1 MDGKGLGP
9 KDGFDP
15 EALRQ
20 YREIFRP
27 IVVLS
32 HKHFMQ
38 ASLGKL
44 SPEEYSQKEIQGREI
59 MSTFFYH
66 LYRKLSREERKRI
79 LSLMSTGAEKKEFE
93 MSHPSEVTSQD
104 I

>member
-1 MDGKGLGP
+1 
-9 KDGFDP
+9 
-15 EALRQ
+15 
-20 YREIFRP
+20 
-27 IVVLS
+27 
-32 HKHFMQ
+32 MQ

-79 LSLMSTGAEKKEFE
+79 LSLMSTGAEKEEFE
-93 MSHPSEVTSQD
+93 MSHPSGVG
-104 I
+104 